1 MSPVPYQISLGLLS
15 AVAAGLMATG
25 CVTGF
30 SGAPSNVNAGFSC
43 VDDSE
48 VCLTKRRQAL
58 TEIMADTEMR
68 WISQPATAGSDASG
82 VRIFAFMKKRKHLSC
97 QQLRIG
103 FQEATGARQRLRQAA
118 GSGLTP
124 AQISRGAILGDEV
137 AGKLRK
143 EMRRK
148 RCKIA

>member
-15 AVAAGLMATG
+15 AVAASLMATG

-30 SGAPSNVNAGFSC
+30 SSAPSNVNAGFSC

-48 VCLTKRRQAL
+48 VCLTQRHQAL
-58 TEIMADTEMR
+58 TEIMADKQMR
-68 WISQPATAGSDASG
+68 WINQPATAGSDASG
-82 VRIFAFMKKRKHLSC
+82 IRLFAFMKKRKHLSC

-103 FQEATGARQRLRQAA
+103 FQEATGAGQRLRQAVELR
-118 GSGLTP
+118 LTP

-143 EMRRK
+143 EIGRK
-148 RCKIA
+148 RCKIS